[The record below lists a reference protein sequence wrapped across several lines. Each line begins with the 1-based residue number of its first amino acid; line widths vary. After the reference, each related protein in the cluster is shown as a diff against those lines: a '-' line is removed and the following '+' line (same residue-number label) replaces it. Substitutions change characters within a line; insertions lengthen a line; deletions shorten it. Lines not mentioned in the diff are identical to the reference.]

1 MVATEMPRKALCAF
15 SFIHGEVL
23 LALFVSFVRN
33 IDFILLFLINFLPQ
47 HRIPIARMEPKDATV
62 LPHPQFAKTVSFFKT
77 CFVQKFAMN
86 MSLKLLMVI
95 HVHTFHLGKVYA
107 NQSRIAS
114 N

>member
-23 LALFVSFVRN
+23 LALFVFCEKHRFH
-33 IDFILLFLINFLPQ
+33 IFLINILPQ